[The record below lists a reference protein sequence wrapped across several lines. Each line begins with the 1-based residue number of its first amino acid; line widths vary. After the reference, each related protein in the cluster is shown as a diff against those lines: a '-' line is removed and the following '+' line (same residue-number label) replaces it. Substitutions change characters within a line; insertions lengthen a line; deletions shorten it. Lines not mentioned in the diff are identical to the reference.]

1 MYFKF
6 KCPQCEK
13 SLKVREELAG
23 RKCACPYCKASV
35 RIPQNIP
42 TEPTETE
49 SKGPGFP
56 GIDVSH
62 APKPRGARPTAKDKP
77 QAPSPS
83 PPPEKAADSAGEWT
97 DSSNVSLI
105 RSGVMGGVATVA
117 FLFLIFICVQA
128 DLGFTGLFWGWVQA
142 LTLLLFFWSLAILV
156 LKWKKLKRQRDSMLL
171 DVLPTELSKE
181 ITVDSLDK
189 FHAHVHS
196 LPGEPGESY
205 LINRAIRGLE
215 HFRVRRNAAETVT
228 MMESQSAIDAN
239 TVASSYTIVKV
250 FIWAMPIMGFIGTV
264 IGVSYAVASLGGS
277 LENASDISVVKE
289 SLNKVFEG
297 LGTAFDTTLLAL
309 ILSLFV
315 KIPASALQKNEEDL
329 VTWVDEYC
337 NENLLKRLNDGREG
351 AGEQEKEFDP
361 AVFHKA
367 ADEAMAAHQTEWKAQ
382 MDEMGRVAGQLQE
395 TLTGLGERAQDI
407 QKQMASSIDGTS
419 KAVKNNFAGIE
430 RGLSG
435 LNDVLERLGEQQV
448 VIRQVKPRRRW
459 FSRRRDNVIEV
470 EE

>member
-1 MYFKF
+1 
-6 KCPQCEK
+6 
-13 SLKVREELAG
+13 
-23 RKCACPYCKASV
+23 
-35 RIPQNIP
+35 
-42 TEPTETE
+42 
-49 SKGPGFP
+49 
-56 GIDVSH
+56 
-62 APKPRGARPTAKDKP
+62 
-77 QAPSPS
+77 
-83 PPPEKAADSAGEWT
+83 
-97 DSSNVSLI
+97 
-105 RSGVMGGVATVA
+105 MGGVATVA

>member
-6 KCPQCEK
+6 KCPHCEK

-23 RKCACPYCKASV
+23 RKCACPYCKGSV
-35 RIPQNIP
+35 RIPQSVV
-42 TEPTETE
+42 TE
-49 SKGPGFP
+49 STEAEGKGAGFP
-56 GIDVSH
+56 GIDVSA
-62 APKPRGARPTAKDKP
+62 APKGRVAKPTTKDKP
-77 QAPSPS
+77 QAPT
-83 PPPEKAADSAGEWT
+83 PEKTASTAGDWT
-97 DSSNVSLI
+97 DSSNVSLV
-105 RSGVMGGVATVA
+105 RSGLMGAGATVA
-117 FLFLIFICVQA
+117 FLFVIFVC
-128 DLGFTGLFWGWVQA
+128 DLLKLRFAGLFWGPVQA
-142 LTLLLFFWSLAILV
+142 LTLALFFWSLAILV
-156 LKWKKLKRQRDSMLL
+156 LKWKKLKRQRESMLL
-171 DVLPTELSKE
+171 DALPTELSKE

-189 FHAHVHS
+189 FEAHVHS

-205 LINRAIRGLE
+205 LINRVVRGLE
-215 HFRVRRNAAETVT
+215 HFRVRKNAAETVT

-250 FIWAMPIMGFIGTV
+250 FIWAMPILGFIGTV
-264 IGVSYAVASLGGS
+264 IGVSYAVTSLGGS
-277 LENASDISVVKE
+277 LEDASDISKVKE

-309 ILSLFV
+309 VLSLFV
-315 KIPASALQKNEEDL
+315 KIPASALQKNEDDL

-351 AGEQEKEFDP
+351 AAEQERGFDP
-361 AVFHKA
+361 TVFHKA
-367 ADEAMAAHQTEWKAQ
+367 ADEAMAAHQAEWKAQ
-382 MDEMGRVAGQLQE
+382 MEEMGRVAGQLQD